1 LRQILPIPIRQW
13 SPWFVA
19 SAFLTTALLCFCYL
33 SALGIQTTREEN
45 TESHQSA
52 PLPEGYVGEK
62 QCASCHREIHDT
74 FKKLGMGQSW
84 STPAGVPLIED
95 YDTNN
100 TFQHAK
106 SGFYYSMLRQ
116 GEKFIQQRYLLD
128 RSQQPIDVHEEEVTY
143 VVGSGNHARSY
154 LRHHPNGVITQ
165 LPVTWYSQKKR
176 WDMSPGYDTKNHLDF
191 SRAIPQGCVFC
202 HTAYPRMQMEQTDDP
217 HYFANPIPEGIGC
230 ERCHGPGTK
239 HVGLALQG
247 ETGQTLKQAIYNP
260 GRDTPEAQRTI
271 CYQCHMESSVDS
283 LGTRVL
289 KAGRDVFSFRPGEP
303 FANYA
308 VQFSLEAPD
317 SKKLKVVQHAELM
330 EASRCFQAS
339 SGRMTCTSCHDPH
352 RKAAAADAASYY
364 RARCLQCHESR
375 KLSRHTRAQLTG
387 DCSRCH
393 MPRGTPANGGHTVFT
408 NHRVGI
414 YPAPASSVPRR
425 PGSNAERLIFRGP
438 DVNLSEQE
446 KSFFLGAAYLDS
458 PVEELSARPELARKG
473 TQLLQDYLGQA
484 ASPGVSP
491 QTLSRA
497 EVLLGKGY
505 QTLNQTD
512 LALDHYEKSLRFNSH
527 QLLPVYSLAVLYAGR
542 GDLARSEQ
550 SFSKA
555 LQGFPK
561 HVPSIHGLGALAEAK
576 GNSSE
581 ALKYFDQAIQLYPAS
596 LSSHYRL
603 AQMHL
608 RSQATEKAAAELRTC
623 LSLDPRHLPALVD
636 LGHLL
641 SRQNRFDESR
651 DLFERA
657 LKLDDSRED
666 LYNALSVVASS
677 QEKFDEAVALLQRAV
692 AKGIAGE
699 MTYMNLGNLHARQ
712 KNFRQA
718 IQSFDAANKKS
729 PGNPRILFAL
739 GMCHLNIGNL
749 PQGKALFEQVLKL
762 EPGNED
768 ARQVLKQ
775 LTRP

>member
-1 LRQILPIPIRQW
+1 
-13 SPWFVA
+13 
-19 SAFLTTALLCFCYL
+19 
-33 SALGIQTTREEN
+33 
-45 TESHQSA
+45 
-52 PLPEGYVGEK
+52 LPEGYAGEK
-62 QCASCHREIHDT
+62 QCASCHREIYDT

-84 STPAGVPLIED
+84 LDPSAAPLIED
-95 YDTNN
+95 YGTNN

-106 SGFYYSMLRQ
+106 SGFYYRMLRRN
-116 GEKFIQQRYLLD
+116 GRFIQQRYLLN
-128 RSQQPIDVHEEEVTY
+128 RNQQPIDLHEEEVTY

-165 LPVTWYSQKKR
+165 LPVTWYSQQKR

-202 HTAYPRMQMEQTDDP
+202 HTAYPRMEVQQIDDP

-230 ERCHGPGTK
+230 ERCHGPGAK

-247 ETGQTLKQAIYNP
+247 EPGQKLKQAIYNP

-317 SKKLKVVQHAELM
+317 SKRLKVVQHAELM

-339 SGRMTCTSCHDPH
+339 NGRMTCTSCHDPH
-352 RKAAAADAASYY
+352 RKAAAADAVSNY
-364 RARCLQCHESR
+364 RERCLQCHDTR
-375 KLSRHTRAQLTG
+375 KLSTHTRAKLAG

-393 MPRGTPANGGHTVFT
+393 MPRGTPTNGGHTVFT

-414 YPAPASSVPRR
+414 YPASAALTPRR
-425 PGSNAERLIFRGP
+425 QRSAIEPLVFRGP
-438 DVNLSEQE
+438 EVKLSTEE
-446 KSFFLGAAYLDS
+446 KLFFLGAAYLDS
-458 PVEELSARPELARKG
+458 PVEELAARPELSRKG
-473 TQLLQDYLGQA
+473 TQLLQDYLGKIPSSE
-484 ASPGVSP
+484 ASP
-491 QTLSRA
+491 QYLSRA
-497 EVLLGKGY
+497 EALLGKGY
-505 QTLNQTD
+505 QTLNQPD
-512 LALDHYEKSLRFNSH
+512 LAIEHYEKSLRLNNH
-527 QLLPVYSLAVLYAGR
+527 QLLPAYSLGLLYAGR
-542 GDLARSEQ
+542 GDFSRSAE
-550 SFSKA
+550 SFSSA
-555 LQGFPK
+555 LQDFPK
-561 HVPSIHGLGALAEAK
+561 HVPSMHGLGALAEAK
-576 GNSSE
+576 GDSSV
-581 ALKYFDQAIQLYPAS
+581 ALKYFEQAIQLYRPS
-596 LSSHYRL
+596 LASHYRL

-608 RSQATEKAAAELRTC
+608 RNQETQKAAAELQAC

-636 LGHLL
+636 LGHLM
-641 SRQNRFDESR
+641 SRQNRLDESR
-651 DLFERA
+651 DFFERA

-666 LYNALSVVASS
+666 LYNALSVAASS
-677 QEKFDEAVALLQRAV
+677 QEKFYEAVALLQKAV
-692 AKGIAGE
+692 TKGIAGE

-749 PQGKALFEQVLKL
+749 PRGKALFEQVLKL
-762 EPGNED
+762 DPGNED
-768 ARQVLKQ
+768 ARQILKQ
-775 LTRP
+775 LARP

>member
-1 LRQILPIPIRQW
+1 LTQILPIPTKPL
-13 SPWFVA
+13 SPRFVA
-19 SAFLTTALLCFCYL
+19 PTLLTTALLCFGCL
-33 SALGIQTTREEN
+33 FVLDSRATPE
-45 TESHQSA
+45 TESRQSA

-62 QCASCHREIHDT
+62 QCAPCHREIYDT

-84 STPAGVPLIED
+84 LEPATAPIIED
-95 YDTNN
+95 YETKN

-106 SGFYYSMLRQ
+106 SGFIYKMLHKD
-116 GEKFIQQRYLLD
+116 GKFIQQRYLLD
-128 RSQQPIDVHEEEVTY
+128 RNQQPIDVHEEEVSY

-165 LPVTWYSQKKR
+165 LPVSWYSQQKR

-202 HTAYPRMQMEQTDDP
+202 HTAYPRMDVEQIDDP

-230 ERCHGPGTK
+230 ERCHGPGAK
-239 HVGLALQG
+239 HVGLGLQG

-271 CYQCHMESSVDS
+271 CYQCHMESSVES

-289 KAGRDVFSFRPGEP
+289 KAGRDVFSFRPGEA
-303 FANYA
+303 FANYT
-308 VQFSLEAPD
+308 VQFSLQAPD

-339 SGRMTCTSCHDPH
+339 NGRMICTSCHDPH
-352 RKAAAADAASYY
+352 RKPAAADTVSYY
-364 RARCLQCHESR
+364 RTRCMQCHDSR
-375 KLSRHTRAQLTG
+375 KLPTHTRAQLAG

-393 MPRGTPANGGHTVFT
+393 MPRGTPTNGGHTVFT

-414 YPAPASSVPRR
+414 YPAPASSAPRR
-425 PGSNAERLIFRGP
+425 QHSNVEPLLFRGADTQLP
-438 DVNLSEQE
+438 EAQKL
-446 KSFFLGAAYLDS
+446 FFLGAAYLDA
-458 PVEELSARPELARKG
+458 PPEELSTRPELARKG
-473 TQLLQDYLGQA
+473 TRLLQDYLTKVPSSE
-484 ASPGVSP
+484 ASP
-491 QTLSRA
+491 QDLSRA
-497 EVLLGKGY
+497 EALLGKGH
-505 QTLNQTD
+505 QILNQPD
-512 LALDHYEKSLRFNSH
+512 LAIEHYEKSLRLSSH
-527 QLLPVYSLAVLYAGR
+527 QLLPAYSLGLLYAGR
-542 GDLARSEQ
+542 RDLSRSAE
-550 SFSKA
+550 SFSSA
-555 LQGFPK
+555 LQNFPR
-561 HVPSIHGLGALAEAK
+561 HVPSMHGLGALAEAK
-576 GNSSE
+576 GDS
-581 ALKYFDQAIQLYPAS
+581 ATAHKYFEQAIQLYPPS
-596 LSSHYRL
+596 LASHYRL
-603 AQMHL
+603 AQMYL
-608 RSQATEKAAAELRTC
+608 RTQATEKAVSELQAC

-636 LGHLL
+636 LGHLMT
-641 SRQNRFDESR
+641 RQNRLDESR
-651 DLFERA
+651 DFFERA

-677 QEKFDEAVALLQRAV
+677 QGKFDEAVALLRKPV

-699 MTYMNLGNLHARQ
+699 MTYMNLGNLQARQ

-718 IQSFDAANKKS
+718 ILSFDAANKKS

-762 EPGNED
+762 DPGNED

-775 LTRP
+775 LTKP